1 MNIVENIIYIY
12 TMSYKYTTYANSF
25 FFFFFLLI
33 VPSEL
38 VLEFLLY
45 SMNDEHDVAC

>member
-25 FFFFFLLI
+25 FFCSFTNCTFGACFG
-33 VPSEL
+33 VL
-38 VLEFLLY
+38 VIFYE
-45 SMNDEHDVAC
+45 